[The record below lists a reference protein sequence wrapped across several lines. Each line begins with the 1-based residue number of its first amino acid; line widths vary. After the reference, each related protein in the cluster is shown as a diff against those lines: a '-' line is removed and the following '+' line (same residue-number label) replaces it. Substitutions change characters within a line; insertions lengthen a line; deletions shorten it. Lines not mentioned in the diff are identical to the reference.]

1 MPQFRLRWKYSE
13 QLQTLLRC
21 STSIAWQLQLLKC
34 YRMTQLRLISIPIMR
49 FSNAIGGS
57 DAAHLMP
64 STLTLPD
71 TGADAATIARCDRW
85 FAERGVVRHGGVEQ
99 VHLHT

>member
-1 MPQFRLRWKYSE
+1 
-13 QLQTLLRC
+13 
-21 STSIAWQLQLLKC
+21 
-34 YRMTQLRLISIPIMR
+34 MTQLRLISIPSMR

-71 TGADAATIARCDRW
+71 TGADAATIARCNRW